1 MDANARPHDEAANIG
16 AAILARQHPR
26 PLGREEGEFAMVI
39 AIASGDAGVGRTTVV
54 ANLAVALANRGR
66 KVLVLDADLMH
77 ADVAAQFGLEPHG
90 DIRGVLAGERTVEE
104 IVLAGPPGIHIIAG
118 NFGARGP
125 DRLGVI
131 ELAAII
137 WAVDSVP
144 QRVDVLLID
153 MAAGA
158 HAEALTF
165 ARAAQH
171 VLVAVC
177 DEPGSLRRASLLI
190 QSLAREPA
198 VPHFHI
204 LGSKTRSFS
213 HGRALYEQLRQRCES
228 LRGATLHYAG
238 EVPDDDCIRSAC
250 RDHRTVVQAYA
261 SSLGARAFRDLAA
274 KVDAWRRPDR
284 LGGHLEFFVERL
296 ANADRCRRSRI

>member
-1 MDANARPHDEAANIG
+1 
-16 AAILARQHPR
+16 
-26 PLGREEGEFAMVI
+26 
-39 AIASGDAGVGRTTVV
+39 
-54 ANLAVALANRGR
+54 
-66 KVLVLDADLMH
+66 
-77 ADVAAQFGLEPHG
+77 
-90 DIRGVLAGERTVEE
+90 
-104 IVLAGPPGIHIIAG
+104 
-118 NFGARGP
+118 
-125 DRLGVI
+125 
-131 ELAAII
+131 
-137 WAVDSVP
+137 
-144 QRVDVLLID
+144 
-153 MAAGA
+153 
-158 HAEALTF
+158 
-165 ARAAQH
+165 
-171 VLVAVC
+171 VC